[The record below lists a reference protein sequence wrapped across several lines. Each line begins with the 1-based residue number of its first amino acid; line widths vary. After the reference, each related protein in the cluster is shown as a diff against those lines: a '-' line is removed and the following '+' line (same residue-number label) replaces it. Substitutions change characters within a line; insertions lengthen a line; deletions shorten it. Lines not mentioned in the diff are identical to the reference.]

1 MNNAHLLGGT
11 SESDSATDSA
21 PEIPQIPQ
29 PVTRVERTQEVRR
42 CGFLFLTKKTKTI
55 EVTYTYTPKPKQV
68 GESKAPLQIDESI
81 ESSVNSWLRH

>member
-42 CGFLFLTKKTKTI
+42 CGFLFLTKKTRTV
-55 EVTYTYTPKPKQV
+55 ETTYTYLPKPKPI

-81 ESSVNSWLRH
+81 ESSVNSWLRQ